1 MAIILMM
8 TLALM
13 MISLLWFSSATIF
26 GKKTQLFW
34 IITSLGALLIL
45 LLHPQPLLMIES
57 AWFGDGVINP
67 VRILGLF
74 FSFTILA
81 IFLDEVGLIKY
92 LAYLAVH
99 RAGYSQKRLFFIWF
113 WLVAIATT
121 LTANDIVVLTLTPFI
136 IYVARHAK
144 VSPLPYLISQ
154 FVSANTWSMLLII
167 GNPTNIY
174 LASMFQIDFLEY
186 VTVMW
191 LPTILTGLS
200 SLGLLYLIFRR
211 SLTQP
216 LNRPDMVINPPHS
229 SYPLGLLMLGVAIG
243 FMAISQW
250 IGVGMD
256 VLTILSAVLLIIF
269 MLMFFPKEAHLGNT
283 LGRLPF
289 EMLPFFLSMA
299 ILVYT
304 FDFIG
309 WTDQVANW
317 FLTFPSLYSFGIS
330 SFFASNLMNNIP
342 MSLWYANMLLGMEVV
357 DLPAVYASIIGSNI
371 GAILTP
377 VGALAGLMWMSIL
390 KSKQVTLSF
399 GQFVLYGITIGPLLL
414 MIALWTLDLIYR

>member
-1 MAIILMM
+1 
-8 TLALM
+8 
-13 MISLLWFSSATIF
+13 
-26 GKKTQLFW
+26 
-34 IITSLGALLIL
+34 
-45 LLHPQPLLMIES
+45 
-57 AWFGDGVINP
+57 
-67 VRILGLF
+67 
-74 FSFTILA
+74 
-81 IFLDEVGLIKY
+81 
-92 LAYLAVH
+92 
-99 RAGYSQKRLFFIWF
+99 
-113 WLVAIATT
+113 
-121 LTANDIVVLTLTPFI
+121 
-136 IYVARHAK
+136 
-144 VSPLPYLISQ
+144 
-154 FVSANTWSMLLII
+154 
-167 GNPTNIY
+167 
-174 LASMFQIDFLEY
+174 
-186 VTVMW
+186 
-191 LPTILTGLS
+191 
-200 SLGLLYLIFRR
+200 
-211 SLTQP
+211 
-216 LNRPDMVINPPHS
+216 
-229 SYPLGLLMLGVAIG
+229 MLGVAIG

-342 MSLWYANMLLGMEVV
+342 MSLWYANMLMGMEVV

>member
-1 MAIILMM
+1 MAIILIS
-8 TLALM
+8 TLTLM
-13 MISLLWFSSATIF
+13 MISLLWFSSATLF
-26 GKKTQLFW
+26 GKKIQLFW
-34 IITSLGALLIL
+34 IITSLGALLL
-45 LLHPQPLLMIES
+45 LLIHPDPLDMLQM

-121 LTANDIVVLTLTPFI
+121 LTANDIVVLTLTPFM

-154 FVSANTWSMLLII
+154 FVSANTWSMFLII

-174 LASMFQIDFLEY
+174 LASMFQIDFLDY
-186 VTVMW
+186 LSVML
-191 LPTILTGLS
+191 LPTFLTGLL
-200 SLGLLYLIFRR
+200 SLGLLYGLFAK
-211 SLTQP
+211 SLTAP
-216 LNRPDMVINPPHS
+216 LSRPDMVINPPHP
-229 SYPLGLLMLGVAIG
+229 SYRLGLWMLLLAIALMT
-243 FMAISQW
+243 MSQW
-250 IGVGMD
+250 LGIGMD
-256 VLTILSAVLLIIF
+256 VLTILSAALLVIFVL
-269 MLMFFPKEAHLGNT
+269 MLYPKEVHIGNT
-283 LGRLPF
+283 LRRLPF
-289 EMLPFFLSMA
+289 DMLPFFLSMA
-299 ILVYT
+299 ILVSA
-304 FDFIG
+304 FDLIG
-309 WTDQVANW
+309 WTDQIGAWLN
-317 FLTFPSLYSFGIS
+317 TFPRVYSYGIS
-330 SFFASNLMNNIP
+330 SFFASNFINNIP
-342 MSLWYANMLLGMEVV
+342 MSLWYSNMLTGMESIH
-357 DLPAVYASIIGSNI
+357 LPSVYAAIIGSNL

-390 KSKQVTLSF
+390 KAKQVEFSF
-399 GQFVLYGITIGPLLL
+399 LQFVLYGITLGPALL